1 MDTKSAMFGVGG
13 ILIGGI
19 IVGVGMATLNTQAPQ
34 PQESMHSHDTASTM
48 TLKDKTGDEYDK
60 AFLDMMIG
68 HHEMALEAGKY
79 SADRAAHTEIKQLSN
94 EITSSQQREIEKMKQ
109 WQVDWGYKPA
119 ESSHHY

>member
-19 IVGVGMATLNTQAPQ
+19 IVGVGMTTLNTQTSPPQ
-34 PQESMHSHDTASTM
+34 QSMPSHGSAM
-48 TLKDKTGDEYDK
+48 VLEGKTGDEYDK
-60 AFLDMMIG
+60 AFLSMMID
-68 HHEMALEAGKY
+68 HHEGALEAARY